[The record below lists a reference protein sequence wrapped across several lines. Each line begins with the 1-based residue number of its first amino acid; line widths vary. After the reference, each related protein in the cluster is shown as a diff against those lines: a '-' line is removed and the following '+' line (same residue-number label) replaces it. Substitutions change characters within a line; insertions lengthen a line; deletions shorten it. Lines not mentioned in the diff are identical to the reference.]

1 MGLQQQI
8 NIAIWKMIRLLN
20 AGSFKS
26 VNFRETVKDFV
37 PSDTK
42 FSFINAIKETPAYWK
57 RFQSKVL
64 AMVKQLGTPTFFI
77 TLSGADL

>member
-1 MGLQQQI
+1 MGSQQQI
-8 NIAIWKMIRLLN
+8 NIAIWKMTGLLN

-26 VNFRETVKDFV
+26 INFKETVKDFV
-37 PSDTK
+37 PSDKK

>member
-8 NIAIWKMIRLLN
+8 NIAIWKMTRLLN

-26 VNFRETVKDFV
+26 VKFRETVKDFV

-57 RFQSKVL
+57 RF
-64 AMVKQLGTPTFFI
+64 
-77 TLSGADL
+77 